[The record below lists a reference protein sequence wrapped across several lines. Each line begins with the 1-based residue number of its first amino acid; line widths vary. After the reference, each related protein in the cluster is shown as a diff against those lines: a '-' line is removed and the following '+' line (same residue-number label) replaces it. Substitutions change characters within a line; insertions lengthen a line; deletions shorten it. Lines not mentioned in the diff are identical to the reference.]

1 MHDGPDLARRS
12 RSIAAISILAVI
24 LIDGGHARAQSAEA
38 EAMFEHGDKLMTAG
52 KLAEACEAFEASN
65 RIEPRAGT
73 LLRLGECREK
83 NRQLASAWS
92 AYKDALTR
100 AKDPR
105 KRDAA
110 SAKVTELEPKLSY
123 LTISVPAASRVD
135 GLTIT
140 RNDKPLDPA
149 LWNRALP
156 MDGGDYAISVRAPG
170 NDEWKTTVTVPV
182 DGGKLRVDVP
192 KLEKRAEPVSPAALV
207 VTKPTTPVVSDE
219 VTRPAYLTTRRKIAI
234 GVGGAGALSLV
245 TGIVLGTQAKS
256 KQNAALALC
265 PAPQNCADADRANAL
280 NDAGYRRALGANIV
294 FGVAAA
300 AAIGAGVLWFTGGPE
315 TAQHRVA
322 VVPTIAPG
330 ETGVVVQGRF

>member
-1 MHDGPDLARRS
+1 MHDGPDLARRR
-12 RSIAAISILAVI
+12 RSIAAISVLAVSFI
-24 LIDGGHARAQSAEA
+24 GGSHARAQSAEA
-38 EAMFEHGDKLMTAG
+38 EAMFAQGDKLMTAG

-73 LLRLGECREK
+73 LLRLGECREN

-135 GLTIT
+135 GLTII
-140 RNDKPLDPA
+140 RNGKPLDPA

-182 DGGKLRVDVP
+182 DGGKLTVDLP
-192 KLEKRAEPVSPAALV
+192 MLEKRAEPVSPTV
-207 VTKPTTPVVSDE
+207 PV

-234 GVGGAGALSLV
+234 GVAGAGAVSLV

-256 KQNAALALC
+256 KQNAAFALC
-265 PAPQNCADADRANAL
+265 PEPQNCADADGANAL
-280 NDAGYRRALGANIV
+280 NDAGYRRALGANIL

-300 AAIGAGVLWFTGGPE
+300 AAAGAGVLWFTGASE

-322 VVPTIAPG
+322 VVPSLAPG